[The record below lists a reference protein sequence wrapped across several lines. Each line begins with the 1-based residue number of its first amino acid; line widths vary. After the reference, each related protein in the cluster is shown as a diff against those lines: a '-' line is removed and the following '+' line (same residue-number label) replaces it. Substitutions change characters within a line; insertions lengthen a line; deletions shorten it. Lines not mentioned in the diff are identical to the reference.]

1 MYNVNEINPDWFERE
16 SKSWAQGILKQV
28 HQFEGSATWTR

>member
-1 MYNVNEINPDWFERE
+1 MYNANEINPDWFQSEI
-16 SKSWAQGILKQV
+16 KSWAHGNLKEV